1 MGPFDRCLACP
12 EPRDGNRLRCAKH
25 HNALITGAAVAKER
39 AKERAKKGGRKKR
52 RKVEQAA

>member
-1 MGPFDRCLACP
+1 MGPFDRCLDCP
-12 EPRDGNRLRCAKH
+12 EPRDGDRLRCAKH

-39 AKERAKKGGRKKR
+39 AKKGGHKKR